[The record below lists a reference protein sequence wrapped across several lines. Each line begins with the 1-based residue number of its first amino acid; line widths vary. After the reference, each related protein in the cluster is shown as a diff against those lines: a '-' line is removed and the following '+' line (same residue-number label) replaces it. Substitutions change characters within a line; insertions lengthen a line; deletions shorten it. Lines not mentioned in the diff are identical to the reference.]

1 MQQLKPCTPDN
12 ITLPFE
18 VEQRFKELSAAMI
31 EKRGLTLQIPG
42 ELKLDWNLFVGLRQ
56 RHRAGDFRQTDDEV
70 MAVQRIAGWTI
81 RVNAVLR
88 GQPQLKLDIN

>member
-1 MQQLKPCTPDN
+1 MQLRPCTPDN

-18 VEQRFKELSAAMI
+18 VEQRFKELSQAFIA
-31 EKRGLTLQIPG
+31 KRGLTLQIPG
-42 ELKLDWNLFVGLRQ
+42 ELRLDWNLFVGLRQ
-56 RHRAGDFRQTDDEV
+56 RHRTGDFRQTEDEA

-88 GQPQLKLDIN
+88 GQPQPKFDID